1 MKEINKILK
10 SRTGQTLTVTTLL
23 VVLIFLPTALNS
35 NRLTTV
41 AKATSKAD
49 LEIEQLKES
58 YQRLNDDLYEVKLSR
73 DRLANRVEELEN
85 QIEKLKAEKQE
96 EKKEVSKGTLHTITC
111 YDLSESSNG
120 TWIGHKH
127 YGLTANG
134 FDLRGKTWDMART
147 VAVDPKLYPLG
158 TKLRLTFTNDKYAK
172 YNGVYTARDTGGAI
186 KGKKLDLFLGDFG
199 TRKTHPSVWEFGK
212 TQAYVEVVKD

>member
-1 MKEINKILK
+1 MKKINKFLK
-10 SRTGQTLTVTTLL
+10 SKTVHTLMVATLL
-23 VVLIFLPTALNS
+23 IILILLPTALNS
-35 NRLTTV
+35 NKLTRV
-41 AKATSKAD
+41 VKATSQTD
-49 LEIEQLKES
+49 LEIEQIKDS
-58 YQRLNDDLYEVKLSR
+58 YKRLNDDLYEVKLSR
-73 DRLANRVEELEN
+73 DRLANRVEELEK
-85 QIEKLKAEKQE
+85 QIEALKKEKSE
-96 EKKEVSKGTLHTITC
+96 EKKEVSKGTIHTITC

-158 TKLRLTFTNDKYAK
+158 TKLRLTFANDKYSK

-186 KGKKLDLFLGDFG
+186 KGRKLDLFLGDFG

>member
-1 MKEINKILK
+1 MKDINKFLK
-10 SRTGQTLTVTTLL
+10 SKTGQTLIITTLL
-23 VVLIFLPTALNS
+23 IVLIFLPTALNS
-35 NRLTTV
+35 MKITRV
-41 AKATSKAD
+41 AHATSKAD
-49 LEIEQLKES
+49 LDIEELRQS

-73 DRLANRVEELEN
+73 DRLAKRVEELES
-85 QIEKLKAEKQE
+85 QLEGLTKEKPA

-134 FDLRGKTWDMART
+134 YDLRGKTWDMART

>member
-1 MKEINKILK
+1 MKKINKFLK
-10 SRTGQTLTVTTLL
+10 SRTVQTIMVATLL
-23 VVLIFLPTALNS
+23 IILILLPTALNS
-35 NRLTTV
+35 NKLTRV
-41 AKATSKAD
+41 VKATSQAD
-49 LEIEQLKES
+49 LEIEQLTKS
-58 YQRLNDDLYEVKLSR
+58 YKRLNDDLYEVKLSR

-85 QIEKLKAEKQE
+85 QIEALKKEKSE

-127 YGLTANG
+127 YGYTANG

-147 VAVDPKLYPLG
+147 VAVDPKIYPLG

-186 KGKKLDLFLGDFG
+186 KGRKLDLFLGDFG

>member
-1 MKEINKILK
+1 M
-10 SRTGQTLTVTTLL
+10 VATLL
-23 VVLIFLPTALNS
+23 IILILLPTALNS
-35 NRLTTV
+35 NKLTRV
-41 AKATSKAD
+41 VKATSQAD
-49 LEIEQLKES
+49 LEIEQIKKS
-58 YQRLNDDLYEVKLSR
+58 YKILNDDLYEVKLSR

-85 QIEKLKAEKQE
+85 QIEELKKEKLE

-120 TWIGHKH
+120 TWIGHKY
-127 YGLTANG
+127 YGYTANG
-134 FDLRGKTWDMART
+134 FDLRGKTWDMAMT
-147 VAVDPKLYPLG
+147 VAVDPKIYPLG
-158 TKLRLTFTNDKYAK
+158 TKLRLTFANDKYAK